1 MQFNHFYG
9 PGCISA
15 QISDEQ
21 GKIRYTNQKIR
32 STSAD
37 RYMKALH
44 PRQTDILINLLLFVI
59 PINIYVI
66 GEWLGTGVQWALF
79 RYQQTYLGSNLLPV
93 SRDIEYITLG
103 VFTGKTALSVI
114 VWFFAV
120 ILLVI
125 SLVLLV
131 ADQKE
136 KTVRRKHSG
145 GILIFAGI
153 LFLASCMIQ
162 YGPLFNGPAGI
173 SIPIGV
179 PMILVAGWWMWNGGC
194 RVVSETPEEFT
205 GEHDPDDEDPGQNE
219 KEL

>member
-1 MQFNHFYG
+1 
-9 PGCISA
+9 
-15 QISDEQ
+15 
-21 GKIRYTNQKIR
+21 
-32 STSAD
+32 
-37 RYMKALH
+37 MKTLH
-44 PRQTDILINLLLFVI
+44 PRQIDILLNLLLFII

-79 RYQQTYLGSNLLPV
+79 RYQQTYVGSNLLPV

-114 VWFFAV
+114 VWLFAV
-120 ILLVI
+120 ILILI
-125 SLVLLV
+125 SLILLV

-136 KTVRRKHSG
+136 KTIKRKYCG
-145 GILIFAGI
+145 GILISAGI

-179 PMILVAGWWMWNGGC
+179 PMILIAGWWMWSGGC
-194 RVVSETPEEFT
+194 RVFLEIPEEGI
-205 GEHDPDDEDPGQNE
+205 GEHDLYDKDPDQESE
-219 KEL
+219 